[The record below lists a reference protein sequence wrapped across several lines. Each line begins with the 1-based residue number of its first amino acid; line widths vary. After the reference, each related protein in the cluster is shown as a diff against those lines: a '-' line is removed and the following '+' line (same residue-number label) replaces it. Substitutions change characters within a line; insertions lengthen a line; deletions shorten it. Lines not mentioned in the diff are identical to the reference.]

1 MKEAWKKS
9 WKYLLILPI
18 IAVAVVGVI
27 LTLPDGETKALS
39 VSASDIVLRVGEEKA
54 LNYSVNIKQAV
65 CSFEVEDETKA
76 NIDESEKMIV
86 GLSEGATELTVTA
99 KYGNETSVVT
109 VSVTVIENNTPNL
122 DTPSE
127 PENPNIP
134 DETEPVKDS
143 EKIKVIFNNNEV
155 DELVLN
161 LGESYNFRL
170 ESEERNFTFKNIGD
184 IIVTEITTGYYK
196 IIANTIGYHTLTIQ
210 TPSYQRTIEV
220 IVNSQNIA

>member
-1 MKEAWKKS
+1 M
-9 WKYLLILPI
+9 
-18 IAVAVVGVI
+18 
-27 LTLPDGETKALS
+27 
-39 VSASDIVLRVGEEKA
+39 
-54 LNYSVNIKQAV
+54 
-65 CSFEVEDETKA
+65 EDETKA
-76 NIDESEKMIV
+76 NIDESEKIIV

-122 DTPSE
+122 DTPNE

-134 DETEPVKDS
+134 DETEPVEDS

-220 IVNSQNIA
+220 IVKA

>member
-76 NIDESEKMIV
+76 NIDESEKIIV
-86 GLSEGATELTVTA
+86 GLSEGETELTVTA

-122 DTPSE
+122 DTPNE

-134 DETEPVKDS
+134 DETEPVEDS

-196 IIANTIGYHTLTIQ
+196 IIANTIGYHNLTIQ

-220 IVNSQNIA
+220 IVKA

>member
-76 NIDESEKMIV
+76 NIDESEKKIV

-122 DTPSE
+122 DTPNE

-134 DETEPVKDS
+134 DETEPVEEPSLDV
-143 EKIKVIFNNNEV
+143 VIENPET
-155 DELVLN
+155 ET
-161 LGESYNFRL
+161 
-170 ESEERNFTFKNIGD
+170 EET
-184 IIVTEITTGYYK
+184 TTGGENS
-196 IIANTIGYHTLTIQ
+196 AN
-210 TPSYQRTIEV
+210 
-220 IVNSQNIA
+220 NSLAELLNSLFSSFRRWF

>member
-76 NIDESEKMIV
+76 NIDESEKIIV

-109 VSVTVIENNTPNL
+109 VSVTVTPNL

-134 DETEPVKDS
+134 DETEPVEDS
-143 EKIKVIFNNNEV
+143 ENIKVIFNNNEV

-161 LGESYNFRL
+161 
-170 ESEERNFTFKNIGD
+170 
-184 IIVTEITTGYYK
+184 
-196 IIANTIGYHTLTIQ
+196 
-210 TPSYQRTIEV
+210 
-220 IVNSQNIA
+220 